1 MKTLIIIPTYNE
13 TENIAELTK
22 AIFTL
27 SLNVDILV
35 VDDNSPDGTADQV
48 LELQLNY
55 PNLHLLKRD
64 QKDGLGRAYLAG
76 FAWAREHGYEAVVQM
91 DADFSHSP
99 KYLEVILQ
107 ALETNDFVIGS
118 RYVKGGGVV
127 NWPLMR
133 QIISRGGGLYART
146 ILGLKIK
153 DLTGGFNAWRLTTL
167 DKIKLNTINSNGY
180 SFQIELKTK
189 AVQVGCT
196 YQEAPIIFEERRLG
210 QSKLKGQIVFE
221 AIGRVWQI
229 KWQLLDK
236 KTFTILGLI
245 LLSTFF
251 VYSNLLTNSKILE
264 WDDQYHVLINPDVQT
279 LTFHNLQ
286 KIFSSAYMGMYQP
299 IASTIFMMGNHFWR
313 GQAPIFHLLNIILH
327 LINIVLVFKLVQKI
341 TNKKNWSLIVT
352 AIFALHPVQ
361 VESVAWIS
369 AITVPLST
377 LFILWASI
385 KYLSYLDNTKNNR
398 RLVVVGVLFILA
410 ILSKSASIIILPL
423 MLLFDWWKK
432 RPFDKKLW
440 LEKIPFIFLALISG
454 INTVQNRFAV
464 GHNKTIGYDFS
475 WWEKLMAGTYA
486 IWLYLKTIILPS
498 NLSPYYPFPEKI
510 NGHLAWFYWLPLIS
524 LILLLPIIIIKR
536 HHISRLTYFASAWF
550 IVNLIL
556 VLNFIKFSPQAIA
569 ERYLYL
575 AIIGLSLILI
585 KLVYQFTE
593 VYPKMKTLVA
603 ISFGLYLL
611 FLTILSWRQTAIWK
625 NDESLLDAFVF
636 ANSNLSYPYLAR
648 AEYLIKRDS
657 SSTKALNDVDTAL
670 LISPNFIR
678 AHEIRSEILFNQK
691 DFKLFLVENDW
702 LIKNFPFDA
711 NNYFN
716 QGIAWLE
723 LENTNQACSIW
734 KQGMDV
740 GLSLELKFKKLCP
753 KL

>member
-13 TENIAELTK
+13 AENIAELAK
-22 AIFTL
+22 AIFAL
-27 SLNVDILV
+27 DLGLNILV

-55 PNLHLLKRD
+55 PKLHLLRRD
-64 QKDGLGRAYLAG
+64 KKDGLGRAYLAG
-76 FAWAREHGYEAVVQM
+76 FAWAREHGFEAVVQM

-99 KYLEVILQ
+99 KYLSAMLQ

-127 NWPLMR
+127 NWPLVR

-167 DKIKLNTINSNGY
+167 DKIKLDTINSNGY
-180 SFQIELKTK
+180 SFQIELKAK
-189 AVQVGCT
+189 AVQAGCT
-196 YQEAPIIFEERRLG
+196 YLEVPIVFEERRLG
-210 QSKLKGQIVFE
+210 QSKLKGQIITE

-229 KWQLLDK
+229 KWQLFDK
-236 KTFTILGLI
+236 KTFAILGLI

-251 VYSNLLTNSKILE
+251 IYNQLLSDSKILE
-264 WDDQYHVLINPDVQT
+264 WDDHYHLIVNPDVQA

-299 IASTIFMMGNHFWR
+299 IASTIFMIGNHFWR

-352 AIFALHPVQ
+352 AIFALHPAQ

-369 AITVPLST
+369 AITVPLSA
-377 LFILWASI
+377 LFTLWALI
-385 KYLSYLDNTKNNR
+385 KYLDYLDNTKNNR
-398 RLVVVGVLFILA
+398 RLITIGVLFILA

-454 INTVQNRFAV
+454 FNTIQNRFAI

-475 WWEKLMAGTYA
+475 WLEKITTGIYA
-486 IWLYLKTIILPS
+486 VWLYLKTIILPT
-498 NLSPYYPFPEKI
+498 NLSPYYPLPEKI
-510 NGHLAWFYWLPLIS
+510 NEQLPWFYWLPLII

-536 HHISRLTYFASAWF
+536 HHISRLAYFTSAWF
-550 IVNLIL
+550 IINLIL
-556 VLNFIKFSPQAIA
+556 VLNFIKFSPQIIA
-569 ERYLYL
+569 ERYVYL
-575 AIIGLSLILI
+575 AIIGLSLVLI
-585 KLVYQFTE
+585 KLIYQFIE
-593 VYPKMKTLVA
+593 AYPKTKTLIT
-603 ISFGLYLL
+603 ISFGFYLL
-611 FLTILSWRQTAIWK
+611 FLTMLSWKQATIWK
-625 NDESLLDAFVF
+625 SHENILDAFVS
-636 ANSNLSYPYLAR
+636 ANSTLFYPYAAR
-648 AEYLIKRDS
+648 AEYLIKIDS
-657 SSTKALNDVDTAL
+657 TSTKAIDDLETAL
-670 LISPNFIR
+670 LMAPNFVQG
-678 AHEIRSEILFNQK
+678 HEMLSKLLFTRQE
-691 DFKLFLVENDW
+691 FKLFLVENAW
-702 LIKNFPFDA
+702 LTKNFPNEI

-723 LENTNQACSIW
+723 LGNTNKACSVW

-740 GLSLELKFKKLCP
+740 GLKLEPKFKKLCP